1 MTSTAIEKW
10 KLNGEQKL
18 LMIQLLADFKG
29 NNEIIEYFKENHNIE
44 ITQQAVTYY
53 KQKYERDIIKIRE
66 TFNDRILAIPVANKF
81 KRIEIR
87 QHLCEDLLANL
98 WLEEIKI
105 KKNQI
110 AYDNNGKPIT
120 SKFKANHE
128 IINKILDSIRAELE
142 PLKIQHSGD
151 LTINSKIIE
160 IELKADDLAKKAAE
174 LTI

>member
-1 MTSTAIEKW
+1 MALRPEDNN
-10 KLNGEQKL
+10 KLDGEHKV
-18 LMIQLLADFKG
+18 LMLQMLADFKS
-29 NNEIIEYFKENHNIE
+29 NDEILKYFNESFNIDL
-44 ITQQAVTYY
+44 TSAAVTYY
-53 KQKYERDIIKIRE
+53 RIHYEPDIIKIRE
-66 TFNDRILAIPVANKF
+66 SLNDRILAIPVANKF